1 MVSSNPVTMFSDF
14 VGEEGDKILEKPRML
29 SFLEYSKYLD
39 DYAEHFKLKQYI
51 KFETCVE
58 SVWRDVSVPNKWHV
72 RVKNVNQEEQVFV
85 FDRIAVCSGT
95 HQLRAMPVF
104 VGQDRFQ
111 GKIKHMQDVKL
122 FEEFTGKRDQMN
134 YERTKMNLKQLKTG
148 NTRNTYG
155 TKNSG
160 IVEALV
166 NYGCQRKPG
175 IKELKA
181 TSIVFDDNTEE
192 EVDEIVCCTGFGN
205 HFAFLETEENA
216 KDVELRQVAKDA
228 QISHNLYKHCVHP
241 LTGVELFF
249 IGFVRPC
256 FGAIPPL
263 AEMQA
268 RWPYIQFA
276 CTTELAKSERCQ

>member
-1 MVSSNPVTMFSDF
+1 MKRLNVGIIGCGPSGLVTLKELIDEGHTGTIFEKLNCVGGIFRTVYQQGFMVSSNPVTMFSDF

-122 FEEFTGKRDQMN
+122 FEEFTGKRVCVV
-134 YERTKMNLKQLKTG
+134 G
-148 NTRNTYG
+148 
-155 TKNSG
+155 SG
-160 IVEALV
+160 EAASDTTTF
-166 NYGCQRKPG
+166 R
-175 IKELKA
+175 
-181 TSIVFDDNTEE
+181 
-192 EVDEIVCCTGFGN
+192 
-205 HFAFLETEENA
+205 
-216 KDVELRQVAKDA
+216 
-228 QISHNLYKHCVHP
+228 SHVKY
-241 LTGVELFF
+241 
-249 IGFVRPC
+249 
-256 FGAIPPL
+256 
-263 AEMQA
+263 
-268 RWPYIQFA
+268 
-276 CTTELAKSERCQ
+276 